1 MPREGLDHRWLSKR
15 DATRR
20 VMGGSARSRSLT
32 SGDFVNVDVKPQH
45 GRAQHEG
52 HPRPDDGDGE
62 QDACRGA
69 RAERGSALHEG
80 TMAGQ
85 EVPQRQDLDEPGSTM
100 STSSAGCFPGSFLV
114 SHLLK
119 ENNPTL
125 STLPSQGRFCKTQ
138 IFPTTFLQPLREA
151 ETHPATRCVPWRKK
165 SRKCKVVCF
174 FFFLQG

>member
-1 MPREGLDHRWLSKR
+1 MPREGLDHCWLSKR
-15 DATRR
+15 DAVRR
-20 VMGGSARSRSLT
+20 VMGGSARARSLT
-32 SGDFVNVDVKPQH
+32 SGDFVNVDVKTQH

-69 RAERGSALHEG
+69 RAERGSALREG
-80 TMAGQ
+80 ITGGTGGAS
-85 EVPQRQDLDEPGSTM
+85 RQDLDEPGSTM

-138 IFPTTFLQPLREA
+138 NFPTTFLQPPREA
-151 ETHPATRCVPWRKK
+151 ETHPATRGGP
-165 SRKCKVVCF
+165 
-174 FFFLQG
+174 LA